1 MELREFFG
9 DIWGNLSKEEQT
21 LFLESARLVSYERST
36 VLKNSTDQCEAL
48 YAVTRGI
55 LRVYMISE
63 EGREVTLYQLKE
75 GDFCL
80 FSASCILSRIPFPLL
95 VEAQTDVTLY
105 RIPAQVYQSVLQTN
119 IAVSNFTSGI
129 MSNRLAD
136 ILWLVDQILFKRMD
150 SRIAAF
156 LCSQSELYHTDT
168 LTLTHEQIAAH
179 LGTAR
184 EVVSRM
190 LKYLQSEQMITLS
203 RKEIRLTDKE
213 SLSLLAGDA

>member
-9 DIWGNLSKEEQT
+9 DVWGNLSKKEQT
-21 LFLESARLVSYERST
+21 LFSETARLVSYERGF
-36 VLKNSTDQCEAL
+36 VLKSSTDQCEAL
-48 YAVTRGI
+48 YAVTNGI

-63 EGREVTLYQLKE
+63 EGREVTLYQLEK

-95 VEAQTDVTLY
+95 VEAQTPVTLY

-129 MSNRLAD
+129 MSSRLSEV
-136 ILWLVDQILFKRMD
+136 LWLVDQILFKRMD

-156 LCSQSELYHTDT
+156 LCSQSKLYHTDT
-168 LTLTHEQIAAH
+168 LALTHEQIAAH

-190 LKYLQSEQMITLS
+190 LKYLQTEQVITLS
-203 RKEIRLTDKE
+203 RKEIRLTNKQA
-213 SLSLLAGDA
+213 LSLLAGDA